1 MVKNLRCSI
10 RKNALISEK
19 ILYRLWLLS
28 LRGSRRTR
36 RTRRIAAVALGHLER
51 VGVRYPLLILSTKVL
66 GLDLS
71 ILLIIIVGGT
81 SLNSARLYT
90 LIDGLN
96 SRRIR
101 RLRGS

>member
-1 MVKNLRCSI
+1 M
-10 RKNALISEK
+10 
-19 ILYRLWLLS
+19 
-28 LRGSRRTR
+28 RGSRRTR
-36 RTRRIAAVALGHLER
+36 RTRRIAAIALGYLER
-51 VGVRYPLLILSTKVL
+51 VGVRYLLLILSTKVL

-71 ILLIIIVGGT
+71 ILLIIIVGST

>member
-1 MVKNLRCSI
+1 
-10 RKNALISEK
+10 
-19 ILYRLWLLS
+19 
-28 LRGSRRTR
+28 
-36 RTRRIAAVALGHLER
+36 
-51 VGVRYPLLILSTKVL
+51 VGVRYLLLILSIKAL

-71 ILLIIIVGGT
+71 VLLIIIVGGT

-101 RLRGS
+101 RLRES

>member
-1 MVKNLRCSI
+1 M
-10 RKNALISEK
+10 
-19 ILYRLWLLS
+19 
-28 LRGSRRTR
+28 
-36 RTRRIAAVALGHLER
+36 
-51 VGVRYPLLILSTKVL
+51 GVRYPLLILSTKVL

-71 ILLIIIVGGT
+71 VLLMIIVGGT
-81 SLNSARLYT
+81 SLNSTGLYT